1 LSRAAIESPNVN
13 DWHYEP
19 AEDLDQ
25 SLVER
30 LRRFPREPDM
40 LVYGARVFTAAVTR
54 GWLKLYHRF
63 EIVGRENLPAEGSF
77 VLVANHASHL
87 DVLCLLAA
95 LPMGKIHRAFPAA
108 AQDYFFVSVPRT
120 LLAAVVVNA
129 LPFNRQTNPRQS
141 INLCRELLGNPGNIL
156 VIFPEGTRS
165 VSGEMAEFKPGL
177 GLFLAGTQHPV
188 VPCYLEG
195 AHRAWPKG
203 ATFPRPR
210 PVRLMIGPPRVYA
223 ELTPGKAAAIEISR
237 DLEERV
243 RALRDSSA
251 KGH

>member
-1 LSRAAIESPNVN
+1 VS
-13 DWHYEP
+13 DWQYEP

-25 SLVER
+25 SLVDR

-40 LVYGARVFTAAVTR
+40 LVYGARVATAAVIR
-54 GWLKLYHRF
+54 SWLKFYHRF
-63 EIVGRENLPAEGSF
+63 EVLGRENLPAEGSF

-95 LPMGKIHRAFPAA
+95 LPMGKLHRAFPAA

-141 INLCRELLGNPGNIL
+141 IKLCQELLGNPGNIL

-165 VSGEMAEFKPGL
+165 VTGEIGEFKPGL

-195 AHRAWPKG
+195 AHAAWPKG
-203 ATFPRPR
+203 ARFPRPR
-210 PVRLMIGPPRVYA
+210 PVRLAIGKPRTYS
-223 ELTPGKAAAIEISR
+223 ELSVGKAAAIEISR
-237 DLEERV
+237 DLQGCVES
-243 RALRDSSA
+243 LRDSMA
-251 KGH
+251 AAC

>member
-1 LSRAAIESPNVN
+1 VN

-19 AEDLDQ
+19 AEDLEQ

-30 LRRFPREPDM
+30 LRRFPRQPDM
-40 LVYGARVFTAAVTR
+40 LVYGTRVAAAALIR
-54 GWLKLYHRF
+54 GWLKLYHRL
-63 EIVGRENLPAEGSF
+63 EIVGREHIPAEGSF

-87 DVLCLLAA
+87 DVLCLLSA
-95 LPMGKIHRAFPAA
+95 LPFAKLHRAFPAA

-120 LLAAVVVNA
+120 FLAAVVVNA

-141 INLCRELLGNPGNIL
+141 INLCRELLGNTGNIL

-165 VSGEMAEFKPGL
+165 VTGELGEFKPGL
-177 GLFLAGTQHPV
+177 GLFLAGTSYPV

-203 ATFPRPR
+203 ARFPRPR
-210 PVRLMIGPPRVYA
+210 PVRLTIGPSRTYA
-223 ELTPGKAAAIEISR
+223 ELTAGKAAAIEISR
-237 DLEERV
+237 DLEARV
-243 RALRDSSA
+243 RSLRDA
-251 KGH
+251 ATPRP